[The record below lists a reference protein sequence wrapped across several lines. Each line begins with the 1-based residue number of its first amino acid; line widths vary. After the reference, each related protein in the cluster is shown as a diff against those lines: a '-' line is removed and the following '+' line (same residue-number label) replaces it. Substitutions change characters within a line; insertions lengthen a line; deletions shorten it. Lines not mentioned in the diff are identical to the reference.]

1 MDVRAEAISRN
12 ELLRPGATSTDVEK
26 QGAVPDPQ
34 LAGRTSES
42 SATRLLSEVL
52 AKGKVEGHGIVPLP
66 IEDRTSTR
74 YFNVFTIWFSM
85 NTNILAITFGLLGP
99 SYGLGLRDSALVI
112 LFFTLLASVLPAYL
126 GTLGPKT
133 GMRQMIQARFSF
145 GRYLVSLP
153 VVLNLA
159 TLTGFCI
166 IICVVG
172 GQCISAVNQ
181 HVSSTVGIVIIALCA
196 MILSF
201 FGFKIL
207 HIYEMVAWIPALI
220 LITIATGVGGSKL
233 QYQSPPA
240 EPATAAAVLSF
251 GMIVA
256 SYMIPWACL
265 ASDFTTYFDPRVPSW
280 KIFTY
285 AYLGTVV
292 PTVLLMI
299 LGAAIGGAI
308 PSIPEWE
315 TGYNNNLVGGVLAA
329 MLSSA
334 GGFGKF
340 VVVVLALTL
349 LGNIAGT
356 MYSITLNFQTLVP
369 WLVRVPRY
377 VFSIVMVAII
387 IPVSI
392 RAAHDFFNNLE
403 NFVGLIGYWS
413 AAFVSIVVAEHWIFR
428 KGDCDSYDHA
438 AWNKA
443 SLLPPGIAALLA
455 GVLSFG
461 LIIPSMAQVWWTGP
475 IAVTTGDIGFEI
487 ALVLPA
493 MLYVPFRWLE
503 LRWFGR

>member
-1 MDVRAEAISRN
+1 
-12 ELLRPGATSTDVEK
+12 
-26 QGAVPDPQ
+26 
-34 LAGRTSES
+34 
-42 SATRLLSEVL
+42 
-52 AKGKVEGHGIVPLP
+52 
-66 IEDRTSTR
+66 
-74 YFNVFTIWFSM
+74 
-85 NTNILAITFGLLGP
+85 
-99 SYGLGLRDSALVI
+99 VI
-112 LFFTLLASVLPAYL
+112 
-126 GTLGPKT
+126 
-133 GMRQMIQARFSF
+133 
-145 GRYLVSLP
+145 
-153 VVLNLA
+153 LNLA

-196 MILSF
+196 MVLSF

-220 LITIATGVGGSKL
+220 LITIATGCGGSKL

-265 ASDFTTYFDPRVPSW
+265 ASDFTTYFDPAAPSW
-280 KIFTY
+280 KIFSY

-292 PTVLLMI
+292 PTVPLMV
-299 LGAAIGGAI
+299 LGAAISGAI

-315 TGYNNNLVGGVLAA
+315 TGYNDNLVGGVLAA

-377 VFSIVMVAII
+377 VFSVVMVAII

-392 RAAHDFFNNLE
+392 RAANDFFANLE

-413 AAFVSIVVAEHWIFR
+413 AAFVSIVVAEHWLFR
-428 KGDCDSYDHA
+428 KGDCEAYDHV
-438 AWNKA
+438 AWNTA

-493 MLYVPFRWLE
+493 ALYVPFRRLE